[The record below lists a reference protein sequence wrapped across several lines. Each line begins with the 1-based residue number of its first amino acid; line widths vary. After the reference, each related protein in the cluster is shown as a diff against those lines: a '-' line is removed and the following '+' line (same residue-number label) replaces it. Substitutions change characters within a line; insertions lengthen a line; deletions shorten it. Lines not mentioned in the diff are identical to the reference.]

1 MIENLENARDKDG
14 KLIQALEADRIK
26 ASDMISVM
34 TTKYLKEVETEK
46 KVLTDQIIQLANS
59 NAVVD
64 ETSANIEAASAY
76 DPFNKSKK
84 PVKPPTVA
92 VNISAESPISFAN
105 LTLAKFIQNK
115 DSVIDLLKPINLDNL
130 IDDNYDQ
137 ELELWEMLLDKYQ
150 FNENRITSAHDTRA
164 LVARVSSLWLRLG
177 HRMVSD
183 AHSTDTD
190 KVEAKALLA
199 LEKCARVLFSL
210 EVNEDPREDDDLN
223 KLPDGVPPI
232 PDNRVADKEISETD
246 EKPSIKNSSSTSSL
260 NFQPNSVV
268 LSDNCNN
275 YILAAGMVFC
285 LGLLRK
291 LMDRHHDEKLVFVG
305 LIANLRKGQMP
316 FTELS
321 RENFRLL
328 VEQTLGISFGKWD
341 KFDAV
346 CQRIDPEKKG
356 FINSSNILRSF
367 QNISPVI
374 DMTPKTN
381 PELVESIIL
390 FILTASIDQLAKTD
404 KEIDQAFLHI
414 ISVNA
419 KKVPSFEQMIRKAND
434 IYYDSDDEEAR
445 NAQVMTEIQFVADIL
460 HELIRPFF
468 EGTEDSIPNTY
479 KSKDDYA
486 FSSSSS
492 LGKGKKDHLFLSFMK
507 SNAQECCLAL
517 ARGLQVYEGKGQI
530 LLAAFSTLMV
540 TFLIFRKMSL
550 QSLLDDGKLGGKDKY
565 VLRKM
570 GKTVIKHN
578 LAHID
583 SKLIRL
589 LGKVRG
595 EEILKSLAT
604 STAEQFEFL
613 ISELV
618 GLPIPFNG
626 VLGLVTAQREVEM
639 LMNTVESL
647 RKSTGSDGKLSS
659 IDKFLLHEKEK
670 SNTPA
675 YLDMLDEVHLG
686 FQVDKIVDK
695 HIAVKEKEVEI
706 PSVSKVKSKEPIKVF
721 DPNDS
726 QLIREIDKTLYNQR
740 LEHLSQYLEYLNIKA
755 SARRKVLI

>member
-1 MIENLENARDKDG
+1 
-14 KLIQALEADRIK
+14 
-26 ASDMISVM
+26 M

-46 KVLTDQIIQLANS
+46 KVLTDQIIQLANTNTNTNT
-59 NAVVD
+59 NAVV
-64 ETSANIEAASAY
+64 ETGADIDATASSAY
-76 DPFNKSKK
+76 DPFNKNKK
-84 PVKPPTVA
+84 PIKPPTVT
-92 VNISAESPISFAN
+92 VKISAESPISFAN

-115 DSVIDLLKPINLDNL
+115 DNGIDLLKPINLDNL

-150 FNENRITSAHDTRA
+150 FNDNRITSAHDTRA

-183 AHSTDTD
+183 AHSHDTD

-210 EVNEDPREDDDLN
+210 EVEDDQREDDDLN

-232 PDNRVADKEISETD
+232 PDNRVPDKGTSSETD
-246 EKPSIKNSSSTSSL
+246 DKPSIKNSSSTSSL

-268 LSDNCNN
+268 LSDKCNN
-275 YILAAGMVFC
+275 YVLAAGMVFC

-291 LMDRHHDEKLVFVG
+291 LIDRHHEEKLVFVG

-404 KEIDQAFLHI
+404 KEIDQAFLHL
-414 ISVNA
+414 ISVNS
-419 KKVPSFEQMIRKAND
+419 KVPSFEQMIRKAND

-479 KSKDDYA
+479 KSKDEYA

-530 LLAAFSTLMV
+530 LLAAFSTLMI

-550 QSLLDDGKLGGKDKY
+550 QSLLDDGKQLSGKDKY

-570 GKTVIKHN
+570 GKTVIKYN

-647 RKSTGSDGKLSS
+647 RKNTGKDGKLSS
-659 IDKFLLHEKEK
+659 IDKFLLQEKEN

-686 FQVDKIVDK
+686 FQIDKIVDK
-695 HIAVKEKEVEI
+695 HISVKEKEVEI
-706 PSVSKVKSKEPIKVF
+706 PSVTKLKSKESIKVF

-755 SARRKVLI
+755 SARRKVSSLSFSYHHYQ